1 MIQLKTNH
9 DAKRLMTAIEPF
21 CELAGINSSQFS
33 IEENFMIEA
42 IFFERIRR
50 EIKKFFINQHK
61 ENWWIAKATL
71 RKDNEMLETS
81 IIRWVVEDV
90 LATEQYDLKGIACYT
105 GIPEDDIHELYIGR
119 IMNPS
124 VLLFRRIIELHKSVR
139 PTLYQEIIKK
149 LSSIT
154 AA

>member
-1 MIQLKTNH
+1 
-9 DAKRLMTAIEPF
+9 MTAMEPL
-21 CELAGINSSQFS
+21 CELVGISASQFS
-33 IEENFMIEA
+33 IQENFMIEA

-50 EIKKFFINQHK
+50 ELKEFFIGKHK

-71 RKDNEMLETS
+71 RKENEMIETS

-90 LATEQYDLKGIACYT
+90 LATEQYDLQGIACYT
-105 GIPEDDIHELYIGR
+105 GIPEEDLQELYIGR
-119 IMNPS
+119 MMNPS
-124 VLLFRRIIELHKSVR
+124 VFLFRRVIELHKSVR

-149 LSSIT
+149 LSTIT